1 MSGALEAFR
10 AQREAVDDLRAR
22 VELVAK
28 LIADVTVQV
37 DAITKNQTLREVLNA
52 ERTRL
57 AQTEQVLERVRALRE
72 DEVRRFWPAV
82 WRRWV
87 VALAFALAAAMASGA
102 GFVWAA
108 HPYEAELASLRSRVE
123 LLDLVGRRV
132 ITMTPAERRRF
143 DELMKPGPTPK
154 R

>member
-22 VELVAK
+22 VDVVAK
-28 LIADVTVQV
+28 LIADVAVQV
-37 DAITKNQTLREVLNA
+37 DAIAKNQTLRDVLNA
-52 ERTRL
+52 ERTWL

-82 WRRWV
+82 WRRWT

-102 GFVWAA
+102 GFVLGRTALRGGIGEFARPSRASRLRRAA
-108 HPYEAELASLRSRVE
+108 SHY
-123 LLDLVGRRV
+123 D
-132 ITMTPAERRRF
+132 
-143 DELMKPGPTPK
+143 DPG
-154 R
+154 